1 MSQEDHVFPGGFA
14 YFKDLKKERSR
25 GQEQRDII
33 VSRGMGQS
41 SPYHWLLSCDCV
53 HFPGTELT
61 FPLDPMSSLS
71 CRIYRCAGLVTSASS
86 GKTVTKLLHPK
97 AWVYRLSKTYQTPLS
112 KKQDSNTPKI
122 VIPGERFSPQCFFL
136 STTAQSHPFEY
147 HMPFCNKLCLLS
159 SVSVLNPLD
168 WGYKDWKPKE
178 ARENPDTNCVGGNEE
193 GWATQPTAATTL
205 LHWPLVPHQE
215 SGCFSA
221 CLSLSKTEDP
231 ILLFFILGETE
242 ACRQFLPKHTQL
254 VGWQGQKRRSKA
266 LKSFHRL

>member
-1 MSQEDHVFPGGFA
+1 MCRVCNFGIIRQDSDKVITSHYLFA
-14 YFKDLKKERSR
+14 F
-25 GQEQRDII
+25 
-33 VSRGMGQS
+33 
-41 SPYHWLLSCDCV
+41 
-53 HFPGTELT
+53 
-61 FPLDPMSSLS
+61 
-71 CRIYRCAGLVTSASS
+71 
-86 GKTVTKLLHPK
+86 K
-97 AWVYRLSKTYQTPLS
+97 AWVYRLSKTYQTPSS

-122 VIPGERFSPQCFFL
+122 ITPGERFSPQCFFF

-178 ARENPDTNCVGGNEE
+178 ARENPDNNRVGGNEE
-193 GWATQPTAATTL
+193 GWLTQPTAATTL

-215 SGCFSA
+215 SGCFSSRLA

-254 VGWQGQKRRSKA
+254 VGWLGQKCRSKA